1 MSETDNNFWKIIN
14 KNKTL
19 ASLILSLTIGCSSG
33 IGFNIAIK
41 NRMIDVSDT
50 FRNSIYF
57 SDNNLKSHL
66 EKINLDKDPNV
77 RIEILEDLKRI
88 QIDALVDDDL
98 DVLSKYC
105 HNLEE
110 LEVLNADALRCSHRS

>member
-1 MSETDNNFWKIIN
+1 MSETDNNFWKIIH
-14 KNKTL
+14 KHKTL

-66 EKINLDKDPNV
+66 EKI
-77 RIEILEDLKRI
+77 I
-88 QIDALVDDDL
+88 
-98 DVLSKYC
+98 
-105 HNLEE
+105 
-110 LEVLNADALRCSHRS
+110 